1 MVRKAEHAGEQKNRY
16 VKKVL
21 QVAEDIMTEPLV
33 TISRDATVVEAAQLM
48 IKKRIDCLP
57 IVEDGVL
64 TGIVSKTDIVKIVA
78 GAE

>member
-1 MVRKAEHAGEQKNRY
+1 
-16 VKKVL
+16 
-21 QVAEDIMTEPLV
+21 
-33 TISRDATVVEAAQLM
+33 M